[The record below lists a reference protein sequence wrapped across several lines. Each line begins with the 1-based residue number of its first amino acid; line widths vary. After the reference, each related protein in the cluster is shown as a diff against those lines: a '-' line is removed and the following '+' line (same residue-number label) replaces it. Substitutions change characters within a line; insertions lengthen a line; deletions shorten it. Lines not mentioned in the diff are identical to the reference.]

1 MACSKRID
9 SEKAVERKLVE
20 GVREMGGM
28 AIKMLTDQFS
38 GLPDRLVLLPG
49 GRVLFVELKTTG
61 QKPRKLQVSVHNA
74 LRAIGFRVEVV
85 DTIEGVKKL
94 LKEFDL

>member
-1 MACSKRID
+1 MACSKKVD

-20 GVREMGGM
+20 GVRELGGM

-74 LRAIGFRVEVV
+74 LRSIGFRVEVV

>member
-1 MACSKRID
+1 MACSKKVD

-20 GVREMGGM
+20 GVRELGGM

-85 DTIEGVKKL
+85 DTIEGIKKL
-94 LKEFDL
+94 LKEFDP

>member
-1 MACSKRID
+1 MACSKKID

-20 GVREMGGM
+20 GVRELGGM

-38 GLPDRLVLLPG
+38 GLPDRLVLLPS

>member
-1 MACSKRID
+1 MACSKKVD

-20 GVREMGGM
+20 GVRELGGM

-38 GLPDRLVLLPG
+38 GLPDRLVLLPS

-94 LKEFDL
+94 LKEFDP

>member
-1 MACSKRID
+1 MACSQKID

-20 GVREMGGM
+20 GVRELGGM

-38 GLPDRLVLLPG
+38 GLPDRLVLLPS

>member
-1 MACSKRID
+1 MACSKKVD

-20 GVREMGGM
+20 GVRELGGM